1 MTLRNLNVKRNGVL
15 KMNKKHIKWVLAHEP
30 IELFIRA
37 AKVFAEEVN
46 KKAPEQLEIEVMTLS
61 EYAQKYNKG
70 VVVTKHELV
79 DLLDQGQIEM
89 SQTYTITLGKVNK
102 DFYALDLPF
111 LFESH
116 DHASRVFEGEVGQ
129 QLLNSLQESKKV
141 KGLAFTYSGGFRI
154 IPGNEPVARIEDL
167 RGVKVRTSF
176 SPVAIETFKTLGADV
191 VPMELEELSENLGK
205 ANVDIGESTYPR
217 VYALGHDKVSKVINH
232 TEHSLFLTSI
242 LIGTDFWNSLSEEL
256 QTVVSDAAQVAARY
270 ERAISIEDVLATQS
284 RAEADGIQVLKMSK
298 EEQARFAAETKVV
311 YEKFQNY
318 FTSGLVDKIKK
329 AK

>member
-1 MTLRNLNVKRNGVL
+1 MS
-15 KMNKKHIKWVLAHEP
+15 KKHVKWVLAHEP

-37 AKVFAEEVN
+37 AKVFAAEVE
-46 KKAPEQLEIEVMTLS
+46 KRAPGQLDIEVMTMS
-61 EYAQKYNKG
+61 EYSEKYNNG

-79 DLLDQGQIEM
+79 DLLDRGEIEM
-89 SQTYTITLGKVNK
+89 SQTYTITLGKINK

-111 LFESH
+111 LFEDH
-116 DHASRVFEGEVGQ
+116 DHASRVFEGEVGTK
-129 QLLNSLQESKKV
+129 LLDSLQESKKV

-154 IPGNEPVARIEDL
+154 IPGNEEVCRIEDL

-191 VPMELEELSENLGK
+191 VPMELEELSDNLGK

-242 LIGTDFWNSLSEEL
+242 LIGIDFWNTLSPEL
-256 QTVVSDAAQVAARY
+256 QSIVSESAKEAARY
-270 ERAISIEDVLATQS
+270 ERSISIEDVLATQT
-284 RAEADGIQVLKMSK
+284 RAEQDGIKVLKMSK

-311 YEKFQNY
+311 YDKFQDY
-318 FTSGLVDKIKK
+318 FTPGLVEQIKK
-329 AK
+329 SK

>member
-1 MTLRNLNVKRNGVL
+1 MS
-15 KMNKKHIKWVLAHEP
+15 KKHVKWVLAHEP

-37 AKVFAEEVN
+37 AKVFAAEVE
-46 KKAPEQLEIEVMTLS
+46 KRAPGQLDIEVMTMS
-61 EYAQKYNKG
+61 EYSEKYNKG

-79 DLLDQGQIEM
+79 DLLDRGEIEM
-89 SQTYTITLGKVNK
+89 SQTYTITLGKINK

-111 LFESH
+111 LFEDH
-116 DHASRVFEGEVGQ
+116 DHASRVFEGDVGTK
-129 QLLNSLQESKKV
+129 LLDSLQESKKV

-154 IPGNEPVARIEDL
+154 IPGNEEVCRIEDL

-191 VPMELEELSENLGK
+191 VPMELEELSDNLGK

-242 LIGTDFWNSLSEEL
+242 LIGTAFWNTLSPEL
-256 QTVVSDAAQVAARY
+256 QSIVSESAKEAARY
-270 ERAISIEDVLATQS
+270 ERSISIEDVLATQT
-284 RAEADGIQVLKMSK
+284 RAEQDGIKVLKMSK

-311 YEKFQNY
+311 YDKFQDY
-318 FTSGLVDKIKK
+318 FTPGLVEQIKK
-329 AK
+329 SK